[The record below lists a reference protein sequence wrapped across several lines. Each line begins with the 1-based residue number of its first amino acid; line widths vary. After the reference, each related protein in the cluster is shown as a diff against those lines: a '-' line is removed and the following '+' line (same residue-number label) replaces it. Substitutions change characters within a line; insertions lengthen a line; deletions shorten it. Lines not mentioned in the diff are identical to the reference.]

1 MRNVT
6 YIFMA
11 FMMVLLIGAGCSKQ
25 SKSDDSVAR
34 DVESRLNTDP
44 QLSSA
49 QIKVKVE
56 DGIAK
61 LDGKVNSE
69 QEAEKALTLA
79 RGVPGV
85 QRVQSAL
92 TIDTKIT
99 NSDINNRVEQGE
111 KTAQN
116 ELEQRTD
123 SGGNIIDD
131 ASITAKVKLALA
143 KDPQVSALHID
154 VDTNAQVVTLTG
166 DVKSDNEA
174 AKAIQIAQAIEGV
187 KKVTSVLTVKGDQ
200 K

>member
-187 KKVTSVLTVKGDQ
+187 KKVTSVLTLK

>member
-1 MRNVT
+1 MRRLL

-11 FMMVLLIGAGCSKQ
+11 FMMVLLVGAGCSKKA
-25 SKSDDSVAR
+25 KSDDTVAR

-56 DGIAK
+56 DGTVK

-85 QRVQSAL
+85 QRVQSSL
-92 TIDTKIT
+92 TIDQKIT

-123 SGGNIIDD
+123 AAGNVIDD

-187 KKVTSVLTVKGDQ
+187 KKVTSVLTVK